1 LILDEIYNDEEEEEL
16 VESDDENCNEMET
29 EQQSDVVDSI
39 FKNESITININNL
52 FASLLTTVLNDDENF
67 MQNTNKIE
75 HIFNSVNLIK
85 LEASQTCLSLI
96 QFIQTNNITNNNIS
110 IVYVF
115 EILKW
120 LLKQSDDEST
130 NDLIVGKL
138 AELCSNLFIYLN
150 NTNHNLEINTK
161 LELISLI
168 KDVLFKYKTDDY
180 DLCIELS
187 RILTLI
193 SIKERNLSNG
203 SIVIID
209 SSARIL
215 IDLISASFELNDQMS
230 IKSLKLNAELI
241 DFLIDLF
248 SEDNLKELE
257 LNLNFIEKIQ
267 LFSEKFYFK
276 YKTLASKKKL
286 KKDDGLIV
294 RTVRDNLKPFI
305 EYKIQ
310 KLK

>member
-1 LILDEIYNDEEEEEL
+1 
-16 VESDDENCNEMET
+16 
-29 EQQSDVVDSI
+29 
-39 FKNESITININNL
+39 
-52 FASLLTTVLNDDENF
+52 
-67 MQNTNKIE
+67 
-75 HIFNSVNLIK
+75 
-85 LEASQTCLSLI
+85 
-96 QFIQTNNITNNNIS
+96 
-110 IVYVF
+110 
-115 EILKW
+115 
-120 LLKQSDDEST
+120 
-130 NDLIVGKL
+130 
-138 AELCSNLFIYLN
+138 
-150 NTNHNLEINTK
+150 
-161 LELISLI
+161 
-168 KDVLFKYKTDDY
+168 
-180 DLCIELS
+180 
-187 RILTLI
+187 
-193 SIKERNLSNG
+193 
-203 SIVIID
+203 
-209 SSARIL
+209 
-215 IDLISASFELNDQMS
+215 MS